1 MPLLIF
7 SSRLEQL
14 MKPENISKRKLSI
27 ESHVDRASIT
37 TYLQGSCL
45 PRYEALAR
53 IADYFEVSADY
64 LLGLEEENIYCYHT
78 VCEIEE
84 IPDLFIC
91 RLKELMREKGFSQ
104 GKLAEKIKMQQASI
118 SKWIRK
124 RAMPETFA
132 LMDLA
137 TKAFDCKVDY
147 LIGREINSNIKDISG

>member
-27 ESHVDRASIT
+27 ETHVDRASIT

-91 RLKELMREKGFSQ
+91 RLKELMREKGFS
-104 GKLAEKIKMQQASI
+104 A
-118 SKWIRK
+118 RK
-124 RAMPETFA
+124 VSRKNKNATGIHIE
-132 LMDLA
+132 MDKK
-137 TKAFDCKVDY
+137 T
-147 LIGREINSNIKDISG
+147 SNARNVCTYGFSDKGV

>member
-1 MPLLIF
+1 M
-7 SSRLEQL
+7 
-14 MKPENISKRKLSI
+14 
-27 ESHVDRASIT
+27 
-37 TYLQGSCL
+37 

-147 LIGREINSNIKDISG
+147 LIGREINSNIKGISG